1 MKIVESRSPGSS
13 KNKKQI
19 KEKIAYFIA
28 ALAVV
33 VVEFGNDA
41 CELALN
47 ILDIKMP
54 IEIETNLGNKKT
66 TDIVKI
72 QFKDTDENEYIKFM
86 YLVENIKENEKNYDV
101 YRGITDYSL
110 IYEFSETN
118 NNGVVYNETTPS
130 SGFREVVSDSH
141 VNSVSVFDDY
151 NKTLDEVKKIEQE
164 GYKEHIEA
172 NQEYNY
178 SNATSAYIDAFNY
191 YMNILDDT
199 INEEDYQN
207 SMDYLEQN
215 GFFNSIEN
223 SADVLNSVYG
233 EYGSYFGF
241 VEEETE
247 SQSR

>member
-1 MKIVESRSPGSS
+1 MEKINIDLKKKTKRVGISLAGVGVALELMESGLEVVDVFIP
-13 KNKKQI
+13 
-19 KEKIAYFIA
+19 KEKS
-28 ALAVV
+28 
-33 VVEFGNDA
+33 
-41 CELALN
+41 
-47 ILDIKMP
+47 KT
-54 IEIETNLGNKKT
+54 IETSLGNKKT

-72 QFKDTDENEYIKFM
+72 QFKDMDENEYVKFM

-141 VNSVSVFDDY
+141 VNSVSIFDDY
-151 NKTLDEVKKIEQE
+151 DRTLDEVKAIENAE
-164 GYKEHIEA
+164 YKEKK
-172 NQEYNY
+172 QEDNY
-178 SNATSAYIDAFNY
+178 SNIMNDYNDAFNY
-191 YMNILDDT
+191 YMKILGGT
-199 INEEDYQN
+199 VSEEDYQN

-215 GFFNSIEN
+215 GFFDSLGN
-223 SADVLNSVYG
+223 SADILNSVYG

-247 SQSR
+247 TPSR